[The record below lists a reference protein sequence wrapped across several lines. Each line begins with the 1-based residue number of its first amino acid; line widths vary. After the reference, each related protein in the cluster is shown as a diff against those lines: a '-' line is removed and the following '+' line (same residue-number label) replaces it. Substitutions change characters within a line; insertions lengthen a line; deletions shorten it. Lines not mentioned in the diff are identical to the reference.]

1 MRTVVNNIRHN
12 HLARGLNLL
21 LLMVLGAL
29 PALGQAGET
38 ISLYEAMREGKVVAA
53 FTATGSSSGDA
64 IDLTI
69 NKTPVA
75 GYGTLTVTVS
85 PGLRLQN
92 ANGAW
97 QSMVISGV
105 RGRLGGKRFVP
116 DPVIRLSDAVPSAT
130 YLLSVYSAE
139 FHKDN
144 PPPSSQFTVE
154 FPDSTTECILSN
166 ASAHGLSVAATQAAE
181 WISTDR
187 VTFNDLQ
194 AKLPAS
200 FPDWNAALQVAS
212 QCQTSQVQFW
222 PRPAQPA
229 APAIQNNAPAVN
241 SILSST
247 VNSIPD
253 NQPASFQLWHIT
265 LWTSHSGT
273 LAVSPNRIGF
283 EETGARTHRSDNFE
297 ASCSAIRDAA
307 RKPHDLNNIL
317 IADATFY
324 IRLRGRS
331 YDFWAG
337 SEDNMFAV
345 LRALSRACPEIASP
359 GK

>member
-1 MRTVVNNIRHN
+1 VRTVVNNIRHN

-21 LLMVLGAL
+21 LLIALAAL

-38 ISLYEAMREGKVVAA
+38 ISLYEAMREGKVAA
-53 FTATGSSSGDA
+53 YFTATGSSSGDA

-69 NKTPVA
+69 NKTSVA
-75 GYGTLTVTVS
+75 GYGTLTVTVP

-105 RGRLGGKRFVP
+105 RGRLGGNRLVP

-194 AKLPAS
+194 AKLPVS

-222 PRPAQPA
+222 PRPVQPA
-229 APAIQNNAPAVN
+229 APAIQNKAPGVN
-241 SILSST
+241 LI

-253 NQPASFQLWHIT
+253 SQPASFHLWHIT
-265 LWTSHSGT
+265 FWTSHSGT
-273 LAVSPNRIGF
+273 LTISPNRIGF
-283 EETGARTHRSDNFE
+283 EETGAGTHRSDNFE
-297 ASCSAIRDAA
+297 ASCSAIKDAA
-307 RKPHDLNNIL
+307 RKPHDLNNVL

-345 LRALSRACPEIASP
+345 LRALSRTCPEIASP

>member
-1 MRTVVNNIRHN
+1 MRTVVSNIRHH

-21 LLMVLGAL
+21 LLIALAAL

-75 GYGTLTVTVS
+75 GYGTLTVTVP

-105 RGRLGGKRFVP
+105 RGRLGGNRLVP

-187 VTFNDLQ
+187 VTLQ
-194 AKLPAS
+194 
-200 FPDWNAALQVAS
+200 
-212 QCQTSQVQFW
+212 
-222 PRPAQPA
+222 
-229 APAIQNNAPAVN
+229 
-241 SILSST
+241 
-247 VNSIPD
+247 
-253 NQPASFQLWHIT
+253 
-265 LWTSHSGT
+265 
-273 LAVSPNRIGF
+273 
-283 EETGARTHRSDNFE
+283 
-297 ASCSAIRDAA
+297 
-307 RKPHDLNNIL
+307 
-317 IADATFY
+317 
-324 IRLRGRS
+324 
-331 YDFWAG
+331 
-337 SEDNMFAV
+337 
-345 LRALSRACPEIASP
+345 
-359 GK
+359 